1 MSLFLGGHLEAPNS
15 LCDSSGAQSC
25 SGYWKDNMGEKDSAG
40 CEEALIGAG
49 VKYQLIQTWLVLNYQ
64 LIRSRFNKQLCVLAV
79 DSPNPVHPRSH
90 HAQPPSA
97 VPSAVEERRETA
109 VTPGKARVLAATP
122 LCVCS
127 ELESSWCVYEMLRV
141 CAWYC

>member
-1 MSLFLGGHLEAPNS
+1 
-15 LCDSSGAQSC
+15 
-25 SGYWKDNMGEKDSAG
+25 MGEKDSAG
-40 CEEALIGAG
+40 CEAALIGAG